1 MNTHPPLTISLLTQ
15 ISDRELQFNYLNHVD
30 RTDEVAGLLAQIE
43 DKDLALRIIN
53 LALEVD
59 ILLGSRLTG
68 SAPLDVR
75 AIIVEQIDHLEI
87 PVLLKIDLWR
97 TTKSKAALAYLQDIF
112 VFKNRYRQMSIDFF
126 DYERSSIIYHA
137 IGAIIDLDQ
146 NLAAALMIE
155 SLYDNRFRNIAADRL
170 AGLSMTDD
178 ADGMI
183 LAELMTPEATEALG
197 DVLSYGLCD
206 DTRRHI
212 INILSKIG
220 TAAAVAKIRDGL
232 NKDKSR
238 WLDLGWIQGLGVVA
252 DTPMVEHLVYLLH
265 FGDEYIDTT
274 SDEHIRED
282 YREEHYRR
290 KANELI
296 CEAILGI
303 ERLNGDLAFEVLHQ
317 SLYWIADTSFS
328 DPSEVIIQALFRL
341 DRDRTFAVLECAIH
355 SYDPAVQMVAVQSL
369 DNDTLIDDRTL
380 SILLGALEDQEPVV
394 QTKIVNTI
402 ESIIYRVQNPENPRA
417 QIFGHIIN
425 ISPELSALAASNP
438 TIILHNSLNDLAAK
452 DITNR
457 VVQKEL
463 IKCRNL
469 DFIQL
474 LNVKQLDILLSD
486 TELTEAPLDYY
497 HANLRIKI
505 LTQMAKISNSLVLP
519 KLISFLE
526 DSEDSVRDAAIKGIV
541 TLGSIETIPIFSL
554 IAHQPE
560 LVARLIWH
568 LEKLKDKD
576 KTAPVFDLFL
586 KDREWTNNFLRIA
599 EKTLISIDP
608 EDLECNIVPILCLG
622 AIGISDEAVL
632 MIDGIIR
639 NGYHHYPDAL
649 EALANIDNELAMYKL
664 LDYLFENINTG
675 HACGFIEP
683 RCKLGIIPQLKKC
696 GPHCTEGLSSMISA
710 IQEREGLYNP
720 DFSDTPSYPM
730 FQKSPPRLR
739 DLLLGNIEHF

>member
-1 MNTHPPLTISLLTQ
+1 MNTCPPLTTSLLAQ

-30 RTDEVAGLLAQIE
+30 RTDEIASLLAQIE

-59 ILLGSRLTG
+59 IVLGSRLTS
-68 SAPLDVR
+68 SAPLDVQ

-87 PVLLKIDLWR
+87 PVSLKIDLWR
-97 TTKSKAALAYLQDIF
+97 TTKSKTALAYLQDIF
-112 VFKNRYRQMSIDFF
+112 VFRNRYRQMSIYCF
-126 DYERSSIIYHA
+126 DYERSSIIYNA
-137 IGAIIDLDQ
+137 TGAIIDLDQ

-155 SLYDNRFRNIAADRL
+155 SLYDNRFRNTAADML
-170 AGLSMTDD
+170 AGLSMTD

-197 DVLSYGLCD
+197 DVLSCGLCD

-212 INILSKIG
+212 IDILSKIG
-220 TAAAVAKIRDGL
+220 TAAAVTKIREGL

-265 FGDEYIDTT
+265 FGGEYIGTT

-282 YREEHYRR
+282 YREEHHRR

-303 ERLNGDLAFEVLHQ
+303 ERLNGCLAFEVLHQ
-317 SLYWIADTSFS
+317 SLYWIADTSFP
-328 DPSEVIIQALFRL
+328 DPLEVIIQALFRL
-341 DRDRTFAVLECAIH
+341 DRDRTFTALECAIH
-355 SYDPAVQMVAVQSL
+355 SYDPAVQMVAAQAL

-380 SILLGALEDQEPVV
+380 SILLGALEDQKPVV
-394 QTKIVNTI
+394 RTKIVNTI
-402 ESIIYRVQNPENPRA
+402 GSIIYRVQNLENPRA

-425 ISPELSALAASNP
+425 ISPELLALAVSHP
-438 TIILHNSLNDLAAK
+438 TIVLHDSLNDLATQ

-474 LNVKQLDILLSD
+474 LNTNQLDILLSD
-486 TELTEAPLDYY
+486 AELTETPLDYY
-497 HANLRIKI
+497 HANLRVEI
-505 LTQMAKISNSLVLP
+505 LTQMAKIGDSSVLP
-519 KLISFLE
+519 KLIPFLE
-526 DSEDSVRDAAIKGIV
+526 DSEYSIRDAAIQGIV
-541 TLGSIETIPIFSL
+541 TLGTIETIPILLS
-554 IAHQPE
+554 IARQPA
-560 LVARLIWH
+560 LVECLIWY
-568 LEKLKDKD
+568 LEELKD
-576 KTAPVFDLFL
+576 KTAPVFNLFL
-586 KDREWTNNFLRIA
+586 KDREWTNDFLRIA
-599 EKTLISIDP
+599 EKTLISIRT
-608 EDLECNIVPILCLG
+608 EDLECNVVPILCLG

-649 EALANIDNELAMYKL
+649 KALANIDNELAMYKL
-664 LDYLFENINTG
+664 LDYLFENIHTT
-675 HACGFIEP
+675 HACGFIEQ

-696 GPHCTEGLSSMISA
+696 GPHCAKGLSSTISA

-730 FQKSPPRLR
+730 FQKGSPRLR